1 MEHERQLVEPTAA
14 TRDPGGPGDPGGTAG
29 SGDAGGS
36 GAPPGPER
44 MRQAVAD
51 YVSGMHDAYVRQA
64 RALAPADQA
73 RMPLLGDAPLY
84 VAAVGTRHLHII
96 GTREALGEGQ
106 RGTMAAVEGASG
118 PLRWTLVFY
127 DPVVVPALGLVDESE
142 GPAFDEVRRVLGI
155 GTQVYHLTLHP
166 RSGLSPHH
174 ATHTGT
180 GLANAHATA
189 VREVEAIER
198 AVGVEREPL
207 VRELAGALAAGLPR
221 AAALLA
227 RALAPA
233 DGAVATLA
241 AAAEGGAPVDPAELR
256 RAVLHAVR
264 PAAVTRG
271 DET

>member
-1 MEHERQLVEPTAA
+1 
-14 TRDPGGPGDPGGTAG
+14 
-29 SGDAGGS
+29 
-36 GAPPGPER
+36 
-44 MRQAVAD
+44 VAD

-106 RGTMAAVEGASG
+106 RGTMATIDGTSG

-127 DPVVVPALGLVDESE
+127 DPVVVPALGLLDESQ
-142 GPAFDEVRRVLGI
+142 GPAFEAIRHVLGI
-155 GTQVYHLTLHP
+155 GTHVYHLTLHP
-166 RSGLSPHH
+166 KSGLSGHH

-198 AVGVEREPL
+198 AVGAERAPL
-207 VRELAGALAAGLPR
+207 ARELAGTLDAGLPR
-221 AAALLA
+221 AAALVA

-233 DGAVATLA
+233 DDAVATFA
-241 AAAEGGAPVDPAELR
+241 AAAAGGAPVDPAELR

-264 PAAVTRG
+264 SDALPLG
-271 DET
+271 DEL